1 MSPPKTAPQL
11 KLLEG
16 NPPAAV
22 EIKLSRP
29 TLVHFWATWCGPCVE
44 ELPALVKSAD
54 AIKRAGIELV
64 IVSVDAGA
72 ATKVPPFLSKHGIAG
87 TPVYWDPRSELYK
100 KFAISMLPTTVAL
113 NARGEE
119 IGRTTGA
126 AKWSGESD
134 ARFLTAKL
142 QR

>member
-1 MSPPKTAPQL
+1 MNK
-11 KLLEG
+11 
-16 NPPAAV
+16 
-22 EIKLSRP
+22 
-29 TLVHFWATWCGPCVE
+29 
-44 ELPALVKSAD
+44 
-54 AIKRAGIELV
+54 AGIDLV

-72 ATKVPPFLSKHGIAG
+72 ATKVPPFLSKLGIAAA
-87 TPVYWDPRSELYK
+87 TPIYFDPRSELYK
-100 KFAISMLPTTVAL
+100 KFAISMLPTTIAL

-134 ARFLTAKL
+134 AKFLASKM